1 MQVPLH
7 PIVVHFPI
15 ALAFLLPL
23 LSILFA
29 FFIKTQKMKGSMWL
43 IIVGLHIFT
52 VGAGYLAL
60 ETGEREED
68 RVAKVVDKDL
78 ISDHEK
84 YAEIF
89 VGVTVVAT
97 VISVVAFFLQ
107 TNIQFYAQLANVLVL
122 LVAAFFAY
130 ETGEHGGDLVYK
142 HGATRAY
149 ELNLSG
155 DVQMTILPTPG
166 QNTSESEFPVQDPE
180 ENESLKVDDNDYG
193 NDNGDTDE
201 DVEKLED

>member
-15 ALAFLLPL
+15 AIAFILPILAL
-23 LSILFA
+23 LFA
-29 FFIKTQKMKGSMWL
+29 FFIKTQKMKSSMWL
-43 IIVGLHIFT
+43 IIVGLHLFT

-60 ETGEREED
+60 ETGENEED
-68 RVAKVVDKDL
+68 TVAKIVDKDL
-78 ISDHEK
+78 IGEHEK

-97 VISVVAFFLQ
+97 AISIVAFFLQ
-107 TNIQFYAQLANVLVL
+107 TNIQFYAQLANVIILVI
-122 LVAAFFAY
+122 AAFFAY
-130 ETGEHGGDLVYK
+130 ETGEHGGELVYK

-149 ELNLSG
+149 ELNLQN
-155 DVQMTILPTPG
+155 DVQMNILPTPG
-166 QNTSESEFPVQDPE
+166 MNTSESPMPVD

-193 NDNGDTDE
+193 NDGEEVDD
-201 DVEKLED
+201 DVEKVED

>member
-15 ALAFLLPL
+15 ALSFLLP
-23 LSILFA
+23 ILALVFA
-29 FFIKTQKMKGSMWL
+29 FFIKTKKMNGSMWA
-43 IIVGLHIFT
+43 IIMGLHLFT
-52 VGAGYLAL
+52 VGMGYLSL

-68 RVAKVVDKDL
+68 VVEKIVDKEL
-78 ISDHEK
+78 IAEHEK

-97 VISVVAFFLQ
+97 VISIVAYFIQAHLQ
-107 TNIQFYAQLANVLVL
+107 MYVQLANVIVL
-122 LVAAFFAY
+122 LIAAFFAY
-130 ETGEHGGDLVYK
+130 ETGEHGGELVYK

-149 ELNLSG
+149 ELNLNN
-155 DVQMTILPTPG
+155 DVQLNILPTPG
-166 QNTSESEFPVQDPE
+166 MNTSESPMPVE

-193 NDNGDTDE
+193 NDDE
-201 DVEKLED
+201 EVDDDVERVED